1 MKKIHISL
9 RKPQAGELKANR
21 KVIAVCVVLAAMLFI
36 CFLDDFTP
44 SGRVIPNYFKYVI
57 VVSLIYSVASL
68 GINFYSGYQGDTS
81 LGHAVFFGT
90 GAYVTAYLTTQF
102 SGINFWASILIGMAF
117 SAVLSLPVAWA
128 GSRVKGSFMVVIT
141 YGYCEIFRYLAINSN
156 TLGGTAGMAGI
167 PSPKIFGVR
176 ITKIPWL
183 PSNKDGFIL
192 ILMAIVGFLAL
203 FTYRIVNSRVG
214 YALAA
219 VREDEI
225 AAYAMGVNVKAYKRL
240 AIITSAVITSV
251 AGSFYAGFTNVADP
265 SLFGATL
272 SITIFTMLVIGGRR
286 SISGA
291 ILGAFI
297 VVICPELL
305 RYVQDLI
312 GLPFDPWYILY
323 GLMLVIIMRFKP
335 EGLLGTKES

>member
-1 MKKIHISL
+1 MEKLRILSRKSPAARPAIS
-9 RKPQAGELKANR
+9 RKAAAGC
-21 KVIAVCVVLAAMLFI
+21 VILAAILFL

-90 GAYVTAYLTTQF
+90 GAYATAYLTTQF
-102 SGINFWASILIGMAF
+102 SGIGFWISLLIGMLL

-156 TLGGTAGMAGI
+156 VLGGTAGMAGV
-167 PSPKIFGVR
+167 PSPKIFGVKL
-176 ITKIPWL
+176 TKIPWL

-192 ILMAIVGFLAL
+192 ILLAIVGFLAF

-297 VVICPELL
+297 VIICPELL